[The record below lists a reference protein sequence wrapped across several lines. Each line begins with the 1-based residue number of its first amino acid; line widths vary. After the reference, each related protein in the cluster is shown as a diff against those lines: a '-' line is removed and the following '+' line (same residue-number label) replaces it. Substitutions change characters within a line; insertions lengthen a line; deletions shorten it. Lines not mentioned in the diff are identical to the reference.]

1 MKPDRI
7 IITCTPAC
15 WLGHGWLVFFFVISG
30 GAMELI
36 IIIACFLRRG
46 GPQIAVHVWLLLS

>member
-1 MKPDRI
+1 MNHHMH
-7 IITCTPAC
+7 AC
-15 WLGHGWLVFFFVISG
+15 VVLAGGAFFVISG

-36 IIIACFLRRG
+36 IIACLRRG